1 MDNEAVLKNLIRI
14 GKVVSINPAKATAR
28 VQFSDR
34 DSLVSHDLQVICQ
47 NTKDVKEYHMPVI
60 GEDVVCLFMPIG
72 VESGCGFV
80 VGAVYAGSNA
90 APVSDAAKHHI
101 TFVDGTV
108 IEYDYKTHTLKADVK
123 GSATLKTSGNA
134 SVEASGT
141 LAAKS
146 TGAATLETA
155 ASATVK
161 APTITLDG
169 NVNVTGS
176 MTVANGLSV
185 TGGNCTAAGSLTA
198 NSVAD
203 SVGTMAGIRT
213 KFNQHTHTSPGT
225 NTPTPTM

>member
-80 VGAVYAGSNA
+80 IGAVYAGSNA
-90 APVSDAAKHHI
+90 APVFDAAKHHI
-101 TFVDGTV
+101 KFVDGTV

>member
-1 MDNEAVLKNLIRI
+1 MDMQAVLKNLIRV
-14 GKVVSINPAKATAR
+14 GKVVSINPSKATAR

-34 DSLVSHDLQVICQ
+34 DSLISHDLQVICQ

-72 VESGCGFV
+72 VESGCGFI

-90 APVSDAAKHHI
+90 VPVTDAAKKHLK
-101 TFVDGTV
+101 FPDGTV
-108 IEYDYKTHTLKADVK
+108 QEYDTKAHIHKADVK
-123 GSATLKTSGNA
+123 GSATIKT
-134 SVEASGT
+134 
-141 LAAKS
+141 
-146 TGAATLETA
+146 TGAANLEAATTA
-155 ASATVK
+155 SFK

-169 NVNVTGS
+169 NVVTTGS
-176 MTVANGLSV
+176 MTVNNGLSV

>member
-1 MDNEAVLKNLIRI
+1 MDMPAVLKNLIRV
-14 GKVVSINPAKATAR
+14 GKVVSINPSKATAR

-47 NTKDVKEYHMPVI
+47 TTKDVKEYHMPVI

-72 VESGCGFV
+72 IESGCGFI

-90 APVSDAAKHHI
+90 VPVTDAAKKHLK
-101 TFVDGTV
+101 FPDGTV
-108 IEYDYKTHTLKADVK
+108 LEYDSKAHILKADVQ
-123 GSATLKTSGNA
+123 GAATVKTTGNA
-134 SVEASGT
+134 AAEVGGT
-141 LAAKS
+141 LAAKA
-146 TGAATLETA
+146 TGAATVESA
-155 ASATVK
+155 ASITAK
-161 APTITLDG
+161 APMITLDG
-169 NVNVTGS
+169 NVSVTGS